1 MPSMISLAI
10 FFPSS
15 PMVAATKLRPTASP
29 IASFVIC
36 TQRFQ
41 RGRMALA
48 PVKALVKRNFSSTNL
63 FPSAFAAPSTAVQRK
78 YVFTSFSFDG
88 CAISWSKA
96 FFSCPSVR

>member
-1 MPSMISLAI
+1 
-10 FFPSS
+10 
-15 PMVAATKLRPTASP
+15 MVAATKLRPTASP

-88 CAISWSKA
+88 CAISCSIPPKKPGTSTLMA
-96 FFSCPSVR
+96 CTSGAPSSAK